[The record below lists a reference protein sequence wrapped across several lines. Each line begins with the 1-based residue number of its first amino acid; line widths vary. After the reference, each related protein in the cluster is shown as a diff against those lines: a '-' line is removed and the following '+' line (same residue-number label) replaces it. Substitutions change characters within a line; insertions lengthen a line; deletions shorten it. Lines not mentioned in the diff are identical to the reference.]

1 METVG
6 NDSIFGQYLKKLR
19 ENKNLKL
26 NEVGMELKI
35 DPTLLSKYEAGTR
48 FPKKEKLDQIA
59 SYFKVKKNELAR
71 MIAQD
76 KQKTHYK
83 RLASESDTKNTKSKN
98 KK

>member
-1 METVG
+1 MGTV
-6 NDSIFGQYLKKLR
+6 NNSWAFGPYLKKLR
-19 ENKNLKL
+19 EKRNLKL
-26 NEVGMELKI
+26 NEVGLELKI
-35 DPTLLSKYEAGTR
+35 DPTLLSKYEGGTR

-76 KQKTHYK
+76 KHKTHYK
-83 RLASESDTKNTKSKN
+83 RLSSESDTKDKKSKN